1 MAQYANHFTGSFE
14 QLLDYIEE
22 SVLNGSASAS
32 NEGGS
37 DFSCGDVRCVTRVYE
52 RYSFWGDNRLSLT
65 VTLFGRDGD
74 IQLSA
79 ITAGGSRA
87 MFLKINTWGEESF
100 LEQFVQ
106 QVEKYRE

>member
-1 MAQYANHFTGSFE
+1 MAQYTNHFTVSFDKF
-14 QLLDYIEE
+14 LAYIKE

-32 NEGGS
+32 MEGGTN
-37 DFSCGDVRCVTRVYE
+37 FTCGDVRCVTRVFE

-87 MFLKINTWGEESF
+87 MFVKTNTWGEESF
-100 LEQFVQ
+100 LDQFVK